1 MDPLCQK
8 VGAATLGTAGAG
20 NVSRSRRT
28 LRSGAV
34 SIGRMTDAATDPTP
48 AQAVPPPEGFRAA
61 RMGGPFVALAGPLF
75 ARLESRTDGVQLLMG
90 FRVEQRH
97 CNPLGMCHGG
107 MLATFA
113 DMLMPMAAMYQAAGE
128 RRFLP
133 TISLQMDYLAPAML
147 GAWVQGEAQILRTT
161 RNLLFAQGLVSADG
175 APALRVSGVFKQGQ
189 LIGDG
194 TDRDPLKLQNQ

>member
-1 MDPLCQK
+1 
-8 VGAATLGTAGAG
+8 
-20 NVSRSRRT
+20 
-28 LRSGAV
+28 
-34 SIGRMTDAATDPTP
+34 MTDANPTP
-48 AQAVPPPEGFRAA
+48 SPATPPPDGFRSA
-61 RMGGPFVALAGPLF
+61 RMGGPFIALAGPLF
-75 ARLESRTDGVQLLMG
+75 ARLDAGTDGVRLLMG

-97 CNPLGMCHGG
+97 CNPLDICHGG

-113 DMLMPMAAMYQAAGE
+113 DMLMPMAAMYQSGGE

-133 TISLQMDYLAPAML
+133 TISLQMDYLAPAPL

-175 APALRVSGVFKQGQ
+175 TPALRVSGVFKQGP

-194 TDRDPLKLQNQ
+194 TDRDPLRLQS

>member
-1 MDPLCQK
+1 MSTVPAGF
-8 VGAATLGTAGAG
+8 VPWVSGGEFMAA
-20 NVSRSRRT
+20 N
-28 LRSGAV
+28 
-34 SIGRMTDAATDPTP
+34 
-48 AQAVPPPEGFRAA
+48 
-61 RMGGPFVALAGPLF
+61 GPLYLRGEGPDL
-75 ARLESRTDGVQLLMG
+75 RLG
-90 FRVEQRH
+90 FRVEARH